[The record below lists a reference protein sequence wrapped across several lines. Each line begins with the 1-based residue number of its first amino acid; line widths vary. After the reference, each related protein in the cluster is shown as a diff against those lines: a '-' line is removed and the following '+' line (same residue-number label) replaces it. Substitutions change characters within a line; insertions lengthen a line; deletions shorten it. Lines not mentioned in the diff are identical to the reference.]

1 MLCFLW
7 IFKTIAPSPCPV
19 KKQSNNFPRNKNG
32 KRTKVGD
39 VEITSETE
47 TRENCQEV
55 RPVNVFPGA
64 VTCFG
69 KKQKKKMSPQL
80 QLCFQSRTNQ
90 PHIEMYF
97 LVFVKAMVVY
107 PIFPREQDPPLTL
120 WTIVIDA
127 GSPPPTGSPPSPRT
141 LPSD

>member
-1 MLCFLW
+1 MTTPENNIWDSTGPWSKLTPDPPNALEFFCESLNLSHLPLALS
-7 IFKTIAPSPCPV
+7 KNKV
-19 KKQSNNFPRNKNG
+19 KSYPQQKW

-69 KKQKKKMSPQL
+69 KKQKKKMSPQ
-80 QLCFQSRTNQ
+80 
-90 PHIEMYF
+90 
-97 LVFVKAMVVY
+97 
-107 PIFPREQDPPLTL
+107 
-120 WTIVIDA
+120 
-127 GSPPPTGSPPSPRT
+127 
-141 LPSD
+141 